1 MRRLSWA
8 LALAAVAQVA
18 QSIALL
24 KNEAMILY
32 SDVSPKLRIITKS
45 SAFSGLMASDIECVF
60 TPKVDPSAYTINIA
74 NDIMLTLTLNPK
86 KAWLE
91 QATAEGNTLYLV
103 ELKIK
108 GENKLDGAED
118 VAKVIATPS
127 VLGSDQIIY
136 QKASRQFVIN
146 GTNFNPKRTDLIF
159 DPPLIR
165 NQDYLLNVATAKTL
179 VLTRTTGSQWRDD
192 PGPLKLRRV
201 DTGGGQLR
209 VNADAGGLTVAEV
222 QADLD
227 VHGVTVESTP
237 NERSYQSTGRISVI
251 GEGFNAADNHMRFA
265 NGLRGHGVNYTTVE
279 HSETMLT
286 LALAS
291 GSQWRANP
299 ENLPGPLNLLAVDAG
314 GGFVAVGPTEAK
326 KGRAVATIFED
337 VFVQPN
343 PGKVLFASH
352 THELWVVGRG
362 FTRGDY
368 KTQLT
373 FDPPL
378 EDRIP
383 NDITLLVYNRTHIK
397 LTLFE
402 GESWLG
408 PKITQPI
415 GLRVKTA
422 NTGPGPVTL
431 HGDGTSHGAAKSV
444 SGFGKGVLV
453 ATLQPDEEPHG
464 GVQVLRST
472 AQSLYQTA
480 ALKDLKL
487 SGKGFADGM
496 AFNFDNGLVKN
507 VDYKLAVDDAEHATL
522 TLKANRKWRVEG
534 GALRVMS
541 VLVPG
546 EAEPVLVG
554 SGGEGVAVAEILD
567 DPFITAGERIIFAT
581 HTKQLVINGY
591 GFVLDD
597 TRITLAPTL
606 ADAYYLDS
614 VEPYRLVLRLRDG
627 FSWADDVYLEG
638 SAQDVYVTKIDTRAG
653 EVVMNN
659 GDGVVVA
666 KVEADLDDNNCD
678 DSCEYAFDGLCDD
691 GSSKERD
698 WYDDDYGGLYGYDDG
713 QYYDYGYYY
722 YGDDEQSGGG
732 DDDTFLAAICDVG
745 TDCTDC
751 GGPTHPSE
759 AVAVACDNSCQWAND
774 GFCDDDRTSGLCA
787 SGTDCH
793 DCGPAG
799 ASNFTSLFGDDW
811 EWNADGDT
819 FWDDDDNYWAGDDE
833 LAYAPMEAVDDKA
846 RLNDGVGSLF
856 INAMQSVV
864 YFIGMVFCTGGAFVG
879 YKMYTGQLA
888 PVSFPMADEPGDTEM
903 LLADKKA
910 GSVPITP
917 DVFHS

>member
-1 MRRLSWA
+1 MIHEI
-8 LALAAVAQVA
+8 LACFSNLV
-18 QSIALL
+18 LL
-24 KNEAMILY
+24 CY
-32 SDVSPKLRIITKS
+32 S
-45 SAFSGLMASDIECVF
+45 
-60 TPKVDPSAYTINIA
+60 
-74 NDIMLTLTLNPK
+74 
-86 KAWLE
+86 WLE
-91 QATAEGNTLYLV
+91 DATAEGNTLYLV

-127 VLGSDQIIY
+127 VLGNEQIIY
-136 QKASRQFVIN
+136 QKATRQFVIN

-165 NQDYLLNVATAKTL
+165 NKDYLLNVATSKTL
-179 VLTRTTGSQWRDD
+179 VLTRTTGSQWRSD
-192 PGPLKLRRV
+192 PGPLKLRRI

-251 GEGFNAADNHMRFA
+251 GEGFNANDNHMRFA

-279 HSETMLT
+279 HSESMLT
-286 LALAS
+286 LALAP
-291 GSQWRANP
+291 GSKWRANP

-326 KGRAVATIFED
+326 KGRPVATIFED
-337 VFVQPN
+337 VFIQPN
-343 PGKVLFASH
+343 PDKVLFSSH
-352 THELWVVGRG
+352 THELWIVGKG

-368 KTQLT
+368 KTQLA
-373 FDPPL
+373 FDPPI

-422 NTGPGPVTL
+422 NTGPGPVTMN
-431 HGDGTSHGAAKSV
+431 GDGTSYGSAKSV
-444 SGFGKGVLV
+444 TGFGKGVLV
-453 ATLQPDEEPHG
+453 ATLQPDEAQHAD
-464 GVQVLRST
+464 VQVLRST

-480 ALKDLKL
+480 ALKDLKIT
-487 SGKGFADGM
+487 GKGFKDGM
-496 AFNFDNGLVKN
+496 TFNFDNGLTKN
-507 VDYKLAVDDAEHATL
+507 VDYKMVVDDAEHATL
-522 TLKANRKWRVEG
+522 NLKANRKWRIEG

-541 VLVPG
+541 VKLTSDTDAIV
-546 EAEPVLVG
+546 VG
-554 SGGEGVAVAEILD
+554 SGGEGVAVAEVLD

-581 HTKQLVINGY
+581 HTKQLIINGY

-597 TRITLAPTL
+597 TRITLSPTL

-614 VEPYRLVLRLRDG
+614 VEPYRIVLRLRDG
-627 FSWADDVYLEG
+627 FSWADDVYLQG
-638 SAQDVYVTKIDTRAG
+638 SSQDIYVTKIDTRAG
-653 EVVMNN
+653 EVLMNN

-666 KVEADLDDNNCD
+666 KVEADMDDNNCD

-698 WYDDDYGGLYGYDDG
+698 WYDDDYGGFYGYDDG

-722 YGDDEQSGGG
+722 YGDDEEGGG
-732 DDDTFLAAICDVG
+732 DDTFLAAICDVG

-751 GGPTHPSE
+751 GGPTHPSQ
-759 AVAVACDNSCQWAND
+759 ATVVSCDNSCQWAND
-774 GFCDDDRTSGLCA
+774 GFCDDDRTSGLCTA
-787 SGTDCH
+787 GTDCH

-833 LAYAPMEAVDDKA
+833 LAYAPMDTVEDKT

-903 LLADKKA
+903 LLAEKKA